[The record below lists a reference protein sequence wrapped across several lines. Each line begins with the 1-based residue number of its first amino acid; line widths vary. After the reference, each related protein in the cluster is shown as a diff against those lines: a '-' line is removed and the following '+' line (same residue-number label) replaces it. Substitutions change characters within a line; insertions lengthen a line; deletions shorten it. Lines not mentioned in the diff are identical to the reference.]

1 MSSSLG
7 WLPRFS
13 LQRRCCRRHN
23 TPGNQTHPA
32 DRAAPTNT
40 LSLSETRV
48 VSSCGSGGSD
58 HHSPSLPRPQAAS
71 PDTPVTTGDDQLSI
85 QLREVMPCLSSY
97 PLVLLSSAFG
107 HLIEDNTALSWKW
120 LKSLWW
126 QAKPGWTNP
135 RQHWRGTGGQQYR
148 KVSSIEEWEKK
159 NKPTNPQNLTHLNK
173 SISFGE
179 VKHLMEEGRDS
190 EVVDNGGSSVCTFS
204 PLHSNTNREL
214 F

>member
-85 QLREVMPCLSSY
+85 QLPEVMPCLSSY

-107 HLIEDNTALSWKW
+107 HLRGQHSFVMEMTEKPVMTSQARVNKPQVT
-120 LKSLWW
+120 LKRNRWPTIQESIQHRILGKEK
-126 QAKPGWTNP
+126 QTNQPLKPHTLK
-135 RQHWRGTGGQQYR
+135 QKYFFWRGKTPYGRRQRFRGG
-148 KVSSIEEWEKK
+148 
-159 NKPTNPQNLTHLNK
+159 
-173 SISFGE
+173 G
-179 VKHLMEEGRDS
+179 
-190 EVVDNGGSSVCTFS
+190 
-204 PLHSNTNREL
+204 
-214 F
+214 